1 MEVIKINKERSIAF
15 EIKVIDNMI
24 SRQIIPL
31 NKECLFHISPI
42 QARLMAYIFQ
52 HKEKEIYQ
60 KDLEELFNMR
70 RSTISGIL
78 KTMEKNN
85 LIKRIDSPKDA
96 RIKQII
102 LTDHSK
108 KIGSTMKKQR
118 ITYEKRLEKN
128 ISKEDLKIFYKVI
141 DQIKENISN

>member
-1 MEVIKINKERSIAF
+1 MIKINKERSIAF
-15 EIKVIDNMI
+15 EIKVIDNII
-24 SRQIIPL
+24 SRQIITL
-31 NKECLFHISPI
+31 NKKCLFHISPI
-42 QARLMAYIFQ
+42 QARLMIYIFQ
-52 HKEKEIYQ
+52 HKEKKIYQ

-78 KTMEKNN
+78 KTMEKND
-85 LIKRIDSPKDA
+85 LINRIDSPNDA

-108 KIGSTMKKQR
+108 KIWSTMKKQSD
-118 ITYEKRLEKN
+118 IYEKKLEKN
-128 ISKEDLKIFYKVI
+128 ISKEDLQIFYKVI

>member
-1 MEVIKINKERSIAF
+1 MIKINKERSIGF

-31 NKECLFHISPI
+31 NKKYLFHISPI
-42 QARLMAYIFQ
+42 QARLMAYIHQ
-52 HKEKEIYQ
+52 NKDKEVYQ

-78 KTMEKNN
+78 RNMEKNN
-85 LIKRIDSPKDA
+85 LIKRINSPKDA

-102 LTDHSK
+102 LTESSK
-108 KIGSTMKKQR
+108 NIGNTMKRQR
-118 ITYEKRLEKN
+118 EMYEKKLKQN
-128 ISKEDLKIFYKVI
+128 ISKEDLEIFYKVI